1 MTTGPGVL
9 FDVDG
14 TLVDSNYLHTQAWSR
29 ALRDGGHWA
38 AMNVIHRLVG
48 MGGDQ
53 LTARLLGHSDD
64 DAVDRWRHHYEQLIG
79 EVVVFP
85 GATELISAL
94 HDAGVRVVL
103 ASSSPADHV
112 QHMVELLGVA
122 DVIDAA
128 TSSND
133 ADRSKPA
140 PDIFRSALAAGDVDP
155 QRSLVVGDS
164 IWDVQAAR
172 AAGLATIGVESGGFS
187 RHELNEEG
195 ALAVF
200 RHVGD
205 LLAQWRTSPL
215 GQLTP

>member
-1 MTTGPGVL
+1 MTGGPGVL

-14 TLVDSNYLHTQAWSR
+14 TLVDSNYLHTLAWSR
-29 ALRDGGHWA
+29 ALREGGHQV

-53 LTARLLGHSDD
+53 LTERLLGEADD
-64 DAVDRWRHHYEQLIG
+64 AAVDRWRSNYEQLRA
-79 EVVVFP
+79 EVTAFP
-85 GATELISAL
+85 GASELVGAL

-112 QHMVELLGVA
+112 EAMIDLLGVA

-128 TSSND
+128 TSSDD
-133 ADRSKPA
+133 ADSSKPA
-140 PDIFRSALAAGDVDP
+140 PDIFEAALAAGDVD
-155 QRSLVVGDS
+155 RGRALVVGDS

-172 AAGLATIGVESGGFS
+172 AAGLATAGVESGGFS
-187 RHELNEEG
+187 RHELTEEG
-195 ALAVF
+195 ALAVY

-205 LLAQWRTSPL
+205 LRQQWRTGPL
-215 GQLTP
+215 GQLLP